1 MDIFKKYVETQFLL
15 NIKGKNYKARLKPV
29 FYKYFVDT
37 CKEAIFD
44 ISAKTLVYLI
54 NECRQELFG
63 IAHMTDMIILMIF

>member
-54 NECRQELFG
+54 NE
-63 IAHMTDMIILMIF
+63 